1 MAQNFRSKRLGSF
14 CFLYVAV
21 ELAINRFIRFLQLD
35 NKTDNFNNNRIGFA
49 KRLAKMIKRQN
60 KYILVL
66 TRKTLNSQWS
76 KWELGIAH
84 TLKFKKDELAIFPV
98 VREEDIYLQ
107 WEFHNIY
114 PHIVFTNKAGI
125 ELDDIKSILNCF
137 QVIYPQWKGT
147 MPMRMSLQ
155 KWLLK

>member
-1 MAQNFRSKRLGSF
+1 
-14 CFLYVAV
+14 
-21 ELAINRFIRFLQLD
+21 
-35 NKTDNFNNNRIGFA
+35 
-49 KRLAKMIKRQN
+49 MIKRQN

-66 TRKTLNSQWS
+66 TRKTLNFQWS